1 MAMITCDECGEQV
14 SERAPA
20 CVHCG
25 NPITASGGTGTKNTE
40 KISTVTWFFF
50 SIGLA
55 FLAFVLSI
63 IVIGIAV
70 GIVIYF
76 FTDENPIDASW
87 RWWHYVLFVCFVF
100 SPSCGVASSAFD
112 KLQE

>member
-1 MAMITCDECGEQV
+1 MAMISCDECGEQV

-40 KISTVTWFFF
+40 KISTVTWGFF

-55 FLAFVLSI
+55 FVAFVVSF
-63 IVIGIAV
+63 IVLGFAV

-76 FTDENPIDASW
+76 FTEESLFNASW
-87 RWWHYVLFVCFVF
+87 RWWYYMLYVWVVF
-100 SPSCGVASSAFD
+100 FPSIGVASSAFE
-112 KLQE
+112 KLQK